1 MTAPVSQRAGA
12 DGEWVIRFF
21 MPADKTMES
30 LPSPTDAIRLVAVP
44 AETVAVRRFTG
55 SRSAGDRIAD
65 R

>member
-1 MTAPVSQRAGA
+1 MTAPVSQRSRA

-30 LPSPTDAIRLVAVP
+30 LPAPNDAAVKLVTVP

-55 SRSAGDRIAD
+55 NRGPGR
-65 R
+65 